1 MTTPDLS
8 IVIVSWNTSAMTR
21 DCLRSIAET
30 EFGRRAQTIVVDNA
44 STDGSPD
51 DIAREFPWVELVR
64 NPTNAGFAAAN
75 NVGFRRCTGRH
86 VLLLN
91 SDTLVLG
98 DVLERSV
105 RYLDERTD
113 VGAMGCRVVNPD
125 RTLQATCFR
134 YPSLLNLTLLSTG
147 LHRVPLPFFGRHTYR
162 GWKRDAER
170 DVEVITGCYL
180 LIRKSVLDAIGPLDE
195 RFFFCGEETDWC
207 LRIRRAG
214 HRLTLAP
221 VGDIVHFGNASGRQL
236 SYRRDVLLS
245 AGLVKLHAKHG
256 GTVGGALAWG
266 ILYGCNAVR
275 AVGWTILGA
284 CTRRER
290 HRARAEHFRNVTKA
304 FEGSW
309 IRPVP
314 QETAATEKPA
324 HA

>member
-21 DCLRSIAET
+21 ACLRSIAET

-44 STDGSPD
+44 SSDASPD
-51 DIAREFPWVELVR
+51 DIEREFPWVELIR

-75 NVGFRRCTGRH
+75 NVGFRRCAGRH

-98 DVLERSV
+98 DVLEQSV
-105 RYLDERTD
+105 RYLDGHRD

-125 RTLQATCFR
+125 RSLQATCFR

-147 LHRVPLPFFGRHTYR
+147 LHRLPLPCFGRHTYR
-162 GWKRDAER
+162 GWKRDTER

-180 LIRKSVLDAIGPLDE
+180 LIRKDVLDEIGPLDE

-207 LRIRRAG
+207 LRIKRAG
-214 HRLTLAP
+214 HRLKLAP
-221 VGDIVHFGNASGRQL
+221 VGEIIHYGNASGRQL
-236 SYRRDVLLS
+236 SHRRDVLLS

-256 GTVGGALAWG
+256 GALGGAAAWAV
-266 ILYGCNAVR
+266 LWLCNAAR
-275 AVGWTILGA
+275 AVGWRLLSLV
-284 CTRRER
+284 TRVEAHRER
-290 HRARAEHFRNVTKA
+290 ARHFARVTGA
-304 FEGSW
+304 FEASW
-309 IRPVP
+309 MRAPAP
-314 QETAATEKPA
+314 AAMAQEAA